1 MPKTKSLKFQQTV
14 LVAIVGMLFII
25 ISALAIYA
33 IIATLK
39 SF

>member
-39 SF
+39 AF